1 MSKNKRNFK
10 KVLAA
15 ICAFSGTF
23 GGNSDASDASKN
35 KNTATVKTDVKSE
48 NLSLNRQSGNKNFF
62 EKTRDLIKAN
72 PIKSSLIIA
81 SVVTGVGAGVAVPV
95 AIAKSKGKEDE
106 KSGNPGDGGI
116 KNEKDNLE
124 NKEEYQ
130 EQSQEIKEESQ
141 NQNQGDGE
149 QNQEQ
154 SQEIKEDSQNQGDG
168 EQNQEQSQG
177 ENQEDLGSLNESENE
192 ININIVIN
200 DHEEFWN
207 NLKFKSNIGDLYDMF
222 KNCGERNIDNNF
234 GSDKKVLNL
243 FKNLNNVKKFM
254 ICKEIYAFITKKDNL
269 ADEKQNL
276 EGHINFSIPD
286 YAIVCVKGEQVTAK
300 KKSKTRWDFY
310 DGFDCKLDKDLN
322 VLISAKNDD

>member
-35 KNTATVKTDVKSE
+35 KNTATVKTDVKSK

-62 EKTRDLIKAN
+62 EKTWDLAKAH
-72 PIKSSLIIA
+72 PLAASGITIA
-81 SVVTGVGAGVAVPV
+81 SLAALIVTPIV
-95 AIAKSKGKEDE
+95 IAKSIKGKKDE

-124 NKEEYQ
+124 NKEE
-130 EQSQEIKEESQ
+130 
-141 NQNQGDGE
+141 
-149 QNQEQ
+149 NQEQ

-207 NLKFKSNIGDLYDMF
+207 NLKFKSNMDNLDGVF
-222 KNCGERNIDNNF
+222 KDCGEREINNNL
-234 GSDKKVLNL
+234 GSDAKVLDL
-243 FKNLNNVKKFM
+243 FKESNNVKKFM
-254 ICKEIYAFITKKDNL
+254 IGEKVFAFITKKDNL
-269 ADEKQNL
+269 ADEEQNL
-276 EGHINFSIPD
+276 EGLHINFSIPD

-322 VLISAKNDD
+322 VLISEKNDD

>member
-35 KNTATVKTDVKSE
+35 KNTATVKTDVKSK

-124 NKEEYQ
+124 N
-130 EQSQEIKEESQ
+130 
-141 NQNQGDGE
+141 
-149 QNQEQ
+149 QEQ
-154 SQEIKEDSQNQGDG
+154 SQEIKEDSQNQNQGDG

-177 ENQEDLGSLNESENE
+177 ENQGEKQEEKQEENQEKNQGENQGKIILEEDEEENE
-192 ININIVIN
+192 KIVIH
-200 DHEEFWN
+200 DHEKFWD

-276 EGHINFSIPD
+276 ESHINFSIPD
-286 YAIVCVKGEQVTAK
+286 YAIVCVKGEVK
-300 KKSKTRWDFY
+300 NKTKNKIKTEWNFY

-322 VLISAKNDD
+322 VLISEKNDD